1 MHPPEFIIT
10 LYSAMERTRKIFI
23 IGIFSFIVL
32 SGACEIF
39 LRYTPGMKSLSWSD
53 EIMRYLNIW
62 LIFLGASLTAKTNS
76 HMSMDFFVRKLFPA
90 SLLPIVQRITLGI
103 VCAALL
109 ALMWVSLMKTL
120 STRNVMIQAFDIP
133 IAWFY
138 AAIPIG
144 CLLMFVEYAL
154 QLVFGG
160 QALASSKDAS
170 Q

>member
-1 MHPPEFIIT
+1 
-10 LYSAMERTRKIFI
+10 
-23 IGIFSFIVL
+23 
-32 SGACEIF
+32 
-39 LRYTPGMKSLSWSD
+39 
-53 EIMRYLNIW
+53 
-62 LIFLGASLTAKTNS
+62 
-76 HMSMDFFVRKLFPA
+76 
-90 SLLPIVQRITLGI
+90 
-103 VCAALL
+103 
-109 ALMWVSLMKTL
+109 MWVSLMKTL